1 MHFSVS
7 RTWGVT
13 YPTATVGVLTMRG
26 VLNPEHSE
34 LLDARK
40 RDLEA
45 RLRSQY
51 GAHNRSELKSLPV
64 LQAYGDYYRRF
75 RKTYH
80 VQLQLESVVFKEKP
94 IPRVSALVEA
104 MFMAELQNL
113 LLTAG
118 HDLDVVQGD
127 LVADVATGA
136 ESYLMLNGQDQL
148 LKQGDMFIRDD
159 AGVLSSVIHGPAH
172 QARITQGTTS
182 VVFTVYGP
190 PGIGRESI
198 RDHLED
204 LRQYV
209 LTIAPRA
216 EVERSVIIPEA

>member
-1 MHFSVS
+1 
-7 RTWGVT
+7 
-13 YPTATVGVLTMRG
+13 
-26 VLNPEHSE
+26 
-34 LLDARK
+34 
-40 RDLEA
+40 
-45 RLRSQY
+45 
-51 GAHNRSELKSLPV
+51 
-64 LQAYGDYYRRF
+64 
-75 RKTYH
+75 
-80 VQLQLESVVFKEKP
+80 
-94 IPRVSALVEA
+94 
-104 MFMAELQNL
+104 
-113 LLTAG
+113 
-118 HDLDVVQGD
+118 
-127 LVADVATGA
+127 
-136 ESYLMLNGQDQL
+136 MLNGQDQL